1 MALVAGSDA
10 GVGVARF
17 FDGCPTA
24 DGCPY
29 CRWMSL
35 LQMDVPTADGC
46 HGAEFGV
53 GWVSAIA
60 LIPLSSAWSASDLD
74 VV

>member
-1 MALVAGSDA
+1 MALMAGLDA

-29 CRWMSL
+29 YRWMSL
-35 LQMDVPTADGC
+35 LQMDVMVQSSELAGC
-46 HGAEFGV
+46 QR
-53 GWVSAIA
+53 SR
-60 LIPLSSAWSASDLD
+60 
-74 VV
+74 